1 MRTMARILRKGK
13 RFQVVQHC
21 SHEIVFPDSLYCHRA
36 APDQNDVAFLNAYSL
51 HTYQTNGCRRVTY
64 LSTASDLAVA
74 LSAGPRSALNF
85 QKVARM
91 NSYVRFHCS
100 LYMYACIGI
109 YRYLHLLCMLY
120 SIIVLPSSLY
130 GQHAAPDQN
139 GLLVLNAHRNEL
151 CVLPWL
157 RV

>member
-1 MRTMARILRKGK
+1 MARILRKGK

-91 NSYVRFHCS
+91 RIFVCETSLFVVYVCMYRHISISSFT
-100 LYMYACIGI
+100 MYAVFYYC
-109 YRYLHLLCMLY
+109 
-120 SIIVLPSSLY
+120 SS
-130 GQHAAPDQN
+130 
-139 GLLVLNAHRNEL
+139 
-151 CVLPWL
+151 
-157 RV
+157 